1 MSTRDLL
8 IEIGTE
14 ELPPKALKQLSDE
27 FLNGVLAGL
36 KEAGVLA
43 GNTNDVDAIAYA
55 TPRRL
60 AMIIKNVAV
69 QQADREVEKRGPA
82 IQAAYDA
89 QGKLTKAAEGFA
101 RSCGIGA
108 EQLGR
113 IKTDKGEWLGYVEKE
128 KGKATPEIVPKI
140 VEQALAKLPIPKR
153 MRWGARKEE
162 FVRPVHWIVMLFG
175 KDVID
180 APILGIQAGRETRG
194 HRFHH
199 PEPVTLNSPQDYVE
213 SLRKAYVVVDI
224 EERKTDIRQQVEQA
238 AEKLGGRAVMD
249 DDLLLEVT
257 ALVEWPVAVMG
268 DFEQHFLQVPKE
280 ALISTMQGNQKYF
293 PLLDG
298 EGKLMPH
305 FITISNISS
314 TDVSKIK
321 AGNERVIRPRLSD
334 AAFFWNQ
341 DRKQPLEKRMSM
353 LDQAVFQNKLGTL
366 GDKSRRVAKIAERI
380 AAALGADASHAHRAA
395 LLCKCDLMTSM
406 VYEFPELQGIMGR
419 YYATHDGEPADV
431 AVALDEQYM
440 PRFAGDQLPG
450 NIIGQILALA
460 DKLDTLLGI
469 FAIGQKP
476 TGEKDPFALRR
487 AALGVLRIL
496 IERGLTLDLREL
508 LGYAADALAD
518 VPGMQSSA
526 QAAID
531 ETLDFMLERL
541 RVYYQ
546 NQQVAADVYEAV
558 AELKPTTPVDFD
570 RRMLAVDRF
579 RKLPEA
585 ESLAAANKRISNI
598 LKKVEGAIPQKVDV
612 SLLQEAAEKDLYN
625 AVQQQAAKVNPLFD
639 LGDYEAALL
648 QLAGLRNV
656 VDTFFD
662 KVMVMA
668 DDVALKNNRLALLN
682 SLRGLFLRA
691 ADLSRLQS

>member
-14 ELPPKALKQLSDE
+14 ELPPKALKRLSDE
-27 FLNGVLAGL
+27 FLTGVLAGL
-36 KEAGVLA
+36 KEAGVLGA
-43 GNTNDVDAIAYA
+43 NTGEDEAMAYA

-60 AMIIKNVAV
+60 ALLIKNVAP
-69 QQADREVEKRGPA
+69 QQADREIEKRGPA

-89 QGKLTKAAEGFA
+89 QGKLTRAAEGFA

-113 IKTDKGEWLGYVEKE
+113 IKTDKGEWLGYIEKE
-128 KGKATPEIVPKI
+128 KGKATPEIVPRI

-162 FVRPVHWIVMLFG
+162 FVRPVHWVVMLFG

-180 APILGIQAGRETRG
+180 APILGIQAGRESRG

-199 PEPVTLNSPQDYVE
+199 PQAVTLNSPLDYVE
-213 SLRKAYVVVDI
+213 SLRKANVIVDI

-268 DFEQHFLQVPKE
+268 GFEQHYLQVPKE

-298 EGKLMPH
+298 QGKLMPH
-305 FITISNISS
+305 FITISNIDS

-341 DRKQPLEKRMSM
+341 DRRQPLEKRMDM
-353 LDQAVFQNKLGTL
+353 LDHVVFQNKLGTQ

-380 AAALGADASHAHRAA
+380 ADSLGANKSYAHRAA
-395 LLCKCDLMTSM
+395 LLSKCDLMTAM

-419 YYATHDGEPADV
+419 YYATHDDEPADV

-440 PRFAGDQLPG
+440 PRFAGDALPG

-476 TGEKDPFALRR
+476 SGEKDPFALRR

-496 IERGLTLDLREL
+496 IERGLALDLREL
-508 LGYAADALAD
+508 LGYAADAYAD
-518 VPGMQSSA
+518 VADLQASA
-526 QAAID
+526 RAAID
-531 ETLDFMLERL
+531 DTLEFMLERL

-546 NQQVAADVYEAV
+546 NQQITPDVYEAV
-558 AELKPTTPVDFD
+558 AELKPTVPVDFD
-570 RRMLAVDRF
+570 RRMLAVNNF

-598 LKKVEGAIPQKVDV
+598 LKKVDGKLPQKVAE
-612 SLLQEAAEKDLYN
+612 SLLQESAEKNLYQ
-625 AVQQQAAKVNPLFD
+625 ALQAQAAIVDPLFD
-639 LGDYEAALL
+639 QGDYQAALL
-648 QLAGLRNV
+648 QLAGLRQV
-656 VDTFFD
+656 VDEFFN

-668 DDVALKNNRLALLN
+668 DDEALRNNRLALLN
-682 SLRGLFLRA
+682 GLRGLFLRA